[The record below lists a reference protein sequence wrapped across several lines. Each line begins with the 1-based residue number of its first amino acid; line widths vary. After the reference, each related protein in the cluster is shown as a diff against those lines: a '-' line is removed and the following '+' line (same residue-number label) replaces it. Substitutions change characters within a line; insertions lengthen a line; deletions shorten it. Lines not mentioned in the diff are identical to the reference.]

1 MQRKT
6 PQTSDIDD
14 ETLFA
19 KVERGDVEA
28 FTAVYNKYHKLLYAL
43 AYRYLMSSAMAEDA
57 VQHVFTRFWEFRS
70 ELRVGISLRN
80 YLITMTKN
88 HILNVIRNENTALTK
103 NYEIAQGTP
112 AYEDTLVD
120 SLEKKELMSIFYK
133 AVDMLP
139 PQKREIC
146 LMKVREELSN
156 QEIADRLKLSINT
169 IKTHYSDALKL
180 LRVHLGKLLIFCHV
194 PHLVK
199 VFKCLFNSMS
209 TENMNTPTEKQIQEV
224 LAGTSTPEV
233 ARIVAAWFATD
244 EGASYLAKSMDRDA
258 VQIKQGFEELYVNH
272 EIPSEEIFA
281 RIRRNIRQKRIRRIT
296 FRVAAVL
303 IPFVLLIGLFV
314 QVNTRVDLLGDSGY
328 EEIYVPKGER
338 LQ

>member
-1 MQRKT
+1 M
-6 PQTSDIDD
+6 
-14 ETLFA
+14 
-19 KVERGDVEA
+19 ERGDVEA

-180 LRVHLGKLLIFCHV
+180 LRVHLGKLLIFV
-194 PHLVK
+194 
-199 VFKCLFNSMS
+199 
-209 TENMNTPTEKQIQEV
+209 T
-224 LAGTSTPEV
+224 
-233 ARIVAAWFATD
+233 
-244 EGASYLAKSMDRDA
+244 YL
-258 VQIKQGFEELYVNH
+258 
-272 EIPSEEIFA
+272 
-281 RIRRNIRQKRIRRIT
+281 T
-296 FRVAAVL
+296 
-303 IPFVLLIGLFV
+303 LLRYLSV
-314 QVNTRVDLLGDSGY
+314 YLTV
-328 EEIYVPKGER
+328 
-338 LQ
+338 

>member
-1 MQRKT
+1 MQRKA

-112 AYEDTLVD
+112 AYED
-120 SLEKKELMSIFYK
+120 K

-180 LRVHLGKLLIFCHV
+180 LRVHLGKLLIFV
-194 PHLVK
+194 
-199 VFKCLFNSMS
+199 
-209 TENMNTPTEKQIQEV
+209 T
-224 LAGTSTPEV
+224 
-233 ARIVAAWFATD
+233 
-244 EGASYLAKSMDRDA
+244 YL
-258 VQIKQGFEELYVNH
+258 
-272 EIPSEEIFA
+272 
-281 RIRRNIRQKRIRRIT
+281 T
-296 FRVAAVL
+296 
-303 IPFVLLIGLFV
+303 LLRYLSV
-314 QVNTRVDLLGDSGY
+314 YLTV
-328 EEIYVPKGER
+328 
-338 LQ
+338 

>member
-1 MQRKT
+1 MQRKA

-80 YLITMTKN
+80 YLITMT
-88 HILNVIRNENTALTK
+88 NENTALTK

-180 LRVHLGKLLIFCHV
+180 LRVHLGKLLIFV
-194 PHLVK
+194 
-199 VFKCLFNSMS
+199 
-209 TENMNTPTEKQIQEV
+209 T
-224 LAGTSTPEV
+224 
-233 ARIVAAWFATD
+233 
-244 EGASYLAKSMDRDA
+244 YL
-258 VQIKQGFEELYVNH
+258 
-272 EIPSEEIFA
+272 
-281 RIRRNIRQKRIRRIT
+281 T
-296 FRVAAVL
+296 
-303 IPFVLLIGLFV
+303 LLRYLSV
-314 QVNTRVDLLGDSGY
+314 YLTV
-328 EEIYVPKGER
+328 
-338 LQ
+338 